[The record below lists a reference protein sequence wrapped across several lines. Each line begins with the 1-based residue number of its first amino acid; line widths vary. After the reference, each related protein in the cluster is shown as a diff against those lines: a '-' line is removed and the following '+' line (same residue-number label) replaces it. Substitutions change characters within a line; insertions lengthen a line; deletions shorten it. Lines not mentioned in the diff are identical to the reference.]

1 MIRRFLSA
9 KLRDVRITGTFLEY
23 EGSITLDEEYLEKTG
38 ILPFEEVHVLNI
50 ESGTRFITYAIK
62 GNRGSGAVELNGP
75 AAHLGKPGDRIMVL
89 TYGYLMENEI
99 AAHKP
104 RIVSLLKD

>member
-9 KLRDVRITGTFLEY
+9 KLRDIKITDTFVEY

-38 ILPFEEVHVLNI
+38 ILPFEEVHVLNV

-62 GNRGSGAVELNGP
+62 GDRGSGVVQLNGP
-75 AAHLGKPGDRIMVL
+75 AAYQGTRGDRLMVL
-89 TYGYLMENEI
+89 TYAYLTEQEI
-99 AAHKP
+99 PGHKP
-104 RIVSLLKD
+104 RIVSVLKA